1 MSFLMATV
9 DPNAKTAKEIAE
21 AAYAAEQRER
31 KQITAQWRVP
41 TKGKLHVIE
50 FEHGTTSGKR
60 VLWID
65 GQVNNICRLHG
76 QT

>member
-1 MSFLMATV
+1 MSFLIATT
-9 DPNAKTAKEIAE
+9 DPKAKTAKEIAE
-21 AAYAAEQRER
+21 EAYASNQSER
-31 KQITAQWRVP
+31 KEITAEWRVP

-65 GQVNNICRLHG
+65 GQVRF
-76 QT
+76 